1 MAGDPKQQEE
11 GSAEPLLPDVTRDEH
26 DPGWGDDVSGAE
38 RDPDDLER
46 FRREVP
52 PHHGD

>member
-1 MAGDPKQQEE
+1 MSAPDPD
-11 GSAEPLLPDVTRDEH
+11 EPLLPDVTEDERDI
-26 DPGWGDDVSGAE
+26 GWGDDRAAADPD

-46 FRREVP
+46 FLRDVP